1 MSTRNPS
8 AYKLND
14 LEQLISFGA
23 SPRASIFLAI
33 ASKALAFI
41 KHRSYVIPEDVRY
54 IGKDVLRHRMLL
66 SYEAEAEELTSEEL
80 IDQLFKEIPV
90 P

>member
-1 MSTRNPS
+1 VLFVNGTKNPLLFFIFS
-8 AYKLND
+8 
-14 LEQLISFGA
+14 
-23 SPRASIFLAI
+23 SPAKSNTFFPEIETLK
-33 ASKALAFI
+33 S
-41 KHRSYVIPEDVRY
+41 VIPEDVRY

-66 SYEAEAEELTSEEL
+66 SYEAEAEEVTSEEL